1 MGNVVPSCD
10 DINKIFC
17 SSTAFHRQVAV
28 VLLSKHLMNAG
39 IKRTDT
45 EAQSNLTR
53 SAPHPLRYYFL
64 LGGQYKSIA

>member
-17 SSTAFHRQVAV
+17 SSTAFHLQVAV
-28 VLLSKHLMNAG
+28 VLLSKHRVDAG

-45 EAQSNLTR
+45 VAQSNLTR
-53 SAPHPLRYYFL
+53 SAPQPLRYYFL
-64 LGGQYKSIA
+64 LGGQSKSIA